1 MWVLIKYK
9 LIDKNKISGYFKATS
24 YVRIVAVFNYYRI
37 FIVAKS
43 DFVTH

>member
-24 YVRIVAVFNYYRI
+24 YLRLVAVFNYYR
-37 FIVAKS
+37 IVAKS